1 MNSILSF
8 LLHALLLSHL
18 KYNTLTKINETAKL
32 LNMEIIVYVDSKQ
45 KGADQNLRMRRLIS
59 VFLFF
64 FRICLKQILFSRR
77 GSNVLIYM

>member
-64 FRICLKQILFSRR
+64 FAYA
-77 GSNVLIYM
+77 SNRYFFQDVARMF